1 MPRLFLPAESR
12 PSAEQGAVR
21 RRFASAD
28 LRALLGRRLMEFCG
42 LLSALVALGLAAA
55 LLSYDPA
62 DPSMNTATNR
72 PVSNLAGPAGAVLS
86 DILLQGFGY
95 AAALPV
101 LALLA
106 WALSAPPSIVSRQT
120 LP

>member
-1 MPRLFLPAESR
+1 MPRLSFSA
-12 PSAEQGAVR
+12 SAEPSTEPGAVR

-62 DPSMNTATNR
+62 DPSLNTATNR

-86 DILLQGFGY
+86 DILL
-95 AAALPV
+95 
-101 LALLA
+101 
-106 WALSAPPSIVSRQT
+106 
-120 LP
+120 